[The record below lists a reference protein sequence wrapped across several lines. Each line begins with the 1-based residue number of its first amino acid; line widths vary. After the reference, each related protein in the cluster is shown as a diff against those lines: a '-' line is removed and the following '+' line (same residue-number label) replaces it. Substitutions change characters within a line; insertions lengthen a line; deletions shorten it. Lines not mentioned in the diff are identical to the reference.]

1 MSATHSLTQI
11 ESGANP
17 IMTHK
22 TVDATASLI
31 RADELAQGD
40 IILYRGDIWQVL
52 NEPQYTCSGIEFEVL
67 WLDIDA
73 PDNTQSVCFAPNYRF
88 ELIRYQPIQPL
99 LPEPKEIKN
108 PCFIHAQIHQ
118 GQLIGILED
127 ETGFTFHIFSPTT
140 VEQAEA
146 YYDCLLAAL
155 SAAIKQVESDTRWQR
170 GFWAYEQGKPL
181 PEVADLDF
189 IRGWHDGQQAYG
201 RAA

>member
-1 MSATHSLTQI
+1 MSGKHSLTHI
-11 ESGANP
+11 EPGFDS

-22 TVDATASLI
+22 TVDAIASFV
-31 RADELAQGD
+31 RADELALGD
-40 IILYRGDIWQVL
+40 IIRHCGDIWQVL
-52 NEPQYTCSGIEFEVL
+52 SEPQYTCSGIKFDVL
-67 WLDIDA
+67 WLDFAA
-73 PDNTQSVCFAPNYRF
+73 PDNTQSACFPPDCQF
-88 ELIRYQPIQPL
+88 ELIRYQPVQPS
-99 LPEPKEIKN
+99 LPKVKQIKN

-127 ETGFTFHIFSPTT
+127 ETGFTFHLFSPAT

-146 YYDCLLAAL
+146 YYDCPLAAL
-155 SAAIKQVESDTRWQR
+155 SAAIKQVESDTRWQC

-189 IRGWHDGQQAYG
+189 IRGWYDGQQAYG